1 MKNLRNDEKRT
12 SIFKLDEEGQE
23 EKVKIDN
30 FRVKDNQNNNE
41 NLQEIIERRQ
51 TPKINFSNSEYTE
64 KDEEIQKLK
73 NLLAKIRKDNRK
85 SIKQLQDEH
94 TSLILNL

>member
-41 NLQEIIERRQ
+41 HLPEIIERRQ

-64 KDEEIQKLK
+64 KDEEI
-73 NLLAKIRKDNRK
+73 
-85 SIKQLQDEH
+85 
-94 TSLILNL
+94 